1 LLVHKQDVTD
11 DQKVDVGLVCR
22 HKHDRDVLTLLNFV
36 DSLESLVVDVD
47 FLVDFPEDLVE
58 TPCQEAD
65 HRHLY
70 LSHHIVHYP
79 LRLL

>member
-1 LLVHKQDVTD
+1 MVHEQDVTD

-22 HKHDRDVLTLLNFV
+22 HEHDRDALTLLNLA

-65 HRHLY
+65 YRHLY
-70 LSHHIVHYP
+70 LSYHIVHYS